1 MKKRLTSLLLLF
13 VLAGGALA
21 GAPVHLGEQSCS
33 MGEAM
38 DQMDCCKAA
47 LMQRETPKVD
57 VARLCCALDC
67 TQNGTTAPLS
77 IVRLSPPSQ
86 PAVVA
91 HPAGGH
97 AHLPSLLP
105 LQRIDQLHGPPSDS
119 QRAYIRHLALLI

>member
-1 MKKRLTSLLLLF
+1 MKKRLTSLMLLL
-13 VLAGGALA
+13 VLAGAAFA
-21 GAPVHLGEQSCS
+21 GVPVHFGEQSCS
-33 MGEAM
+33 MGGAM

-47 LMQRETPKVD
+47 LMQRETPEVD

-67 TQNGTTAPLS
+67 AQNGTSAPPS

-86 PAVVA
+86 PDVVA

-97 AHLPSLLP
+97 APLPSLLP
-105 LQRIDQLHGPPSDS
+105 LQRIDQLHGPPRDS